1 MVSPANETTY
11 RQYLS
16 FFLGQQFSL
25 LGSSIVQFAIVW
37 WINLETASTLYLSL
51 AAFVGF
57 VPMVVLGFFTG
68 VLADRF
74 NRKIIIALADFA
86 QAFITVLLIVSF
98 LMGWASIF
106 VVLGLLAFRGVCQA
120 FHAPTVSAIVPSMVP
135 QNRLSRMNSLEYV
148 LSGVVNVAGPL
159 IAAILLAFVRIEQI
173 LWIDPATF
181 LVAVIILSVTKIPSV
196 RETHEKT
203 SFKGDFM
210 QGFAFIRSAR
220 GLLPLI
226 FLATVLNFLI
236 MPISTLLPYFV
247 KFDHLGVAS
256 DLAMVEAVIQ
266 GGLLAGGL
274 FMLIN
279 KGFKKKIAA
288 FVISILI
295 SLIGYAIVSL
305 TPLGLFWFMAV
316 AGLMFSLPVPI
327 ANVSVRTIIQTVVPL
342 KIQGRVSSVIMSLA
356 SLASPLGMIM
366 SGALANYV
374 GTANLFLG
382 SALLGVLVLVPSW
395 FLTDIRHVEDMQ
407 TNVKPTDSSLIES
420 NTPKE

>member
-1 MVSPANETTY
+1 MVTPADETTF
-11 RQYLS
+11 RRYLS
-16 FFLGQQFSL
+16 FFSGQQFSL
-25 LGSSIVQFAIVW
+25 LGSSIAQFAIVW

-68 VLADRF
+68 VFADRF

-86 QAFITVLLIVSF
+86 QALITVVLIVFF
-98 LMGWASIF
+98 LLGWASIF
-106 VVLGLLAFRGVCQA
+106 VVLLFLAFRGVCQA
-120 FHAPTVSAIVPSMVP
+120 FHAPTVSAILPSMVP
-135 QNRLSRMNSLEYV
+135 QNKLSRMNSLEYV
-148 LSGVVNVAGPL
+148 LNGVVNVAGPL
-159 IAAILLAFVRIEQI
+159 IAAILLAFFRIEQI

-181 LVAVIILSVTKIPSV
+181 LLAFTILLLTKIPSV
-196 RETHEKT
+196 RESHEKT
-203 SFKGDFM
+203 SFREDFT

-226 FLATVLNFLI
+226 FIATILNFLI

-247 KFDHLGVAS
+247 KFVHFGTAS
-256 DLAMVEAVIQ
+256 DLAMVEAVVQ

-274 FMLIN
+274 FMLVN
-279 KGFKKKIAA
+279 KGFKKKIPA
-288 FVISILI
+288 FVISISI
-295 SLIGYAIVSL
+295 SLIGYAIVSF
-305 TPLGLFWFMAV
+305 TPLGLFWFMAA
-316 AGLMFSLPVPI
+316 AGVVFSLPVPV

-382 SALLGVLVLVPSW
+382 SAILGILVLVPSW
-395 FLTDIRHVEDMQ
+395 FLTDIRYVEDMQ
-407 TNVKPTDSSLIES
+407 AKIEPDSSPPMGEGI
-420 NTPKE
+420 PKE

>member
-1 MVSPANETTY
+1 MTTATNETTFRSY
-11 RQYLS
+11 VS

-25 LGSSIVQFAIVW
+25 LGSSIAQFAIVW

-57 VPMVVLGFFTG
+57 VPMVILGFFTG
-68 VLADRF
+68 VFADRF

-86 QAFITVLLIVSF
+86 QALTTVILIMFFLLN
-98 LMGWASIF
+98 WASIY
-106 VVLGLLAFRGVCQA
+106 VVLLLLALRGVCQA

-135 QNRLSRMNSLEYV
+135 QNKLSRINSLEYV
-148 LSGVVNVAGPL
+148 LNGVVNVAGPL
-159 IAAILLAFVRIEQI
+159 IAALLLAFFSVERI

-181 LVAVIILSVTKIPSV
+181 LIAVTILLLTKIPSV
-196 RETHEKT
+196 TESHVKT
-203 SFKGDFM
+203 SFKDDFK

-226 FLATVLNFLI
+226 FVATILNFLI

-247 KFDHLGVAS
+247 KFVHLGAAN

-266 GGLLAGGL
+266 GGMMVGGL
-274 FMLIN
+274 FMLVN
-279 KGFKKKIAA
+279 KGFKKKIPA
-288 FVISILI
+288 FVISIVI
-295 SLIGYAIVSL
+295 SFIGYAIVSF
-305 TPLGLFWFMAV
+305 TPLGLFWFMAA
-316 AGLMFSLPVPI
+316 AGLVFSLPFPV

-342 KIQGRVSSVIMSLA
+342 KVQGRVSAVIMSLA

-382 SALLGVLVLVPSW
+382 SALLGIIVIVPSW
-395 FLTDIRHVEDMQ
+395 FLTDIRYVEIEDIQ
-407 TNVKPTDSSLIES
+407 TKIGPD
-420 NTPKE
+420 

>member
-226 FLATVLNFLI
+226 LLATVLNFLI